1 MLLVFCFPILQRT
14 WLPPVRNK
22 RPWRNAKAVITGVQE
37 IQLSP
42 GLGRLQERMPFTLAD
57 TETEDEV
64 LPLAYILIDEGRS
77 GALRRKLMIRWS
89 TADTVMHEALNGTSI
104 VFSAVVLK
112 SNVAKLLDSTGF
124 KRVETVKQLQELDLS
139 QAGKEEAIIGL
150 LC

>member
-1 MLLVFCFPILQRT
+1 
-14 WLPPVRNK
+14 
-22 RPWRNAKAVITGVQE
+22 
-37 IQLSP
+37 
-42 GLGRLQERMPFTLAD
+42 MPFTLAD